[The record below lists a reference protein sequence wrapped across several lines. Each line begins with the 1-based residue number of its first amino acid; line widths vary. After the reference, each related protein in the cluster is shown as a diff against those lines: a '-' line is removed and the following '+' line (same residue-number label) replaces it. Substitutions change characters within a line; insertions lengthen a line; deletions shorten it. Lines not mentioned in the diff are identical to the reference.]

1 MNLHVHERGSVVF
14 PRETRSDDL
23 LSDRDANLAEPAWR
37 ALRAHL
43 GLSGLRRDAPARGL
57 VGDLFRVA
65 LAVLHAS
72 AYQFD
77 HRSALAADWAHVPIP
92 RDRALFRSLVAAGE
106 QAARLLDANRDATDV
121 ARTVIDASA
130 IGALARLSRRDG
142 EQVRDE
148 DLDDSPSAHWGGAK
162 GRWVPRP
169 FSAEEEPHPAWGER
183 TGDLFIGEEAFYA
196 NVPEAVWTYQLGGYP
211 VLKKWLGYR
220 QANRRDDRP
229 LSDQE
234 RRWFRQIVQRIAAL
248 LVLGEEL
255 DRLYTAASA
264 DAFTAQELGLVR

>member
-1 MNLHVHERGSVVF
+1 MTESRPLLSTSLVGLHVHERGSVVF

-37 ALRAHL
+37 ALSAHL
-43 GLSGLRRDAPARGL
+43 GLSGLRRDAPARAL

-106 QAARLLDANRDATDV
+106 QVARLLDANRDATDV

-130 IGALARLSRRDG
+130 MGALARLSRRDG

-148 DLDDSPSAHWGGAK
+148 DLTVTVSYWGGAK

-211 VLKKWLGYR
+211 VLKKWLGYP
-220 QANRRDDRP
+220 RRTGATTDR
-229 LSDQE
+229 
-234 RRWFRQIVQRIAAL
+234 
-248 LVLGEEL
+248 
-255 DRLYTAASA
+255 
-264 DAFTAQELGLVR
+264 